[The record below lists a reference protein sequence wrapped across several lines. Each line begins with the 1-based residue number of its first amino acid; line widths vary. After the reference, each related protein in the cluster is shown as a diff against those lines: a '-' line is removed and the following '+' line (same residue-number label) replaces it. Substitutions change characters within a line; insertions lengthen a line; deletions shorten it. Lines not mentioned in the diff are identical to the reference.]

1 VRDAPAVLGPQSHAR
16 QSRSLA
22 CSPANV
28 VFRASIYDGSG
39 YADEARGII
48 FGLYRAGFPVRVE
61 PFGLQYDA
69 QNLLNAEEQEILEA
83 LKHQR
88 VDLARGV
95 HFQHYPANDFNLA
108 MRGRYR
114 VGRTMYETDSIP
126 DGWRD
131 CCEGMDE
138 VWVPGSFN
146 CETFAAG
153 GVSRERL
160 RPLPGA
166 STRRFSVLGRN
177 RFRYPSGADLI
188 FFPFSNVSSAKAP
201 TPCCGRT

>member
-1 VRDAPAVLGPQSHAR
+1 VRDAPEGLVRQSHAR
-16 QSRSLA
+16 QSCSPA

-95 HFQHYPANDFNLA
+95 HFQQLPRQRFQSRDARALSRGPDDVRDGFHPRRLA
-108 MRGRYR
+108 RLLRRHGRGL
-114 VGRTMYETDSIP
+114 V
-126 DGWRD
+126 
-131 CCEGMDE
+131 
-138 VWVPGSFN
+138 
-146 CETFAAG
+146 AG
-153 GVSRERL
+153 QL
-160 RPLPGA
+160 
-166 STRRFSVLGRN
+166 
-177 RFRYPSGADLI
+177 
-188 FFPFSNVSSAKAP
+188 
-201 TPCCGRT
+201 

>member
-1 VRDAPAVLGPQSHAR
+1 M
-16 QSRSLA
+16 
-22 CSPANV
+22 

-48 FGLYRAGFPVRVE
+48 FGLFRAGFPVRVE

-69 QNLLNAEEQEILEA
+69 QNLLNAEEQEILES

-88 VDLARGV
+88 VDLACGI

-138 VWVPGSFN
+138 VWVPGSFQLRDI
-146 CETFAAG
+146 CG
-153 GVSRERL
+153 RRRL
-160 RPLPGA
+160 
-166 STRRFSVLGRN
+166 
-177 RFRYPSGADLI
+177 
-188 FFPFSNVSSAKAP
+188 AKAATRASRRHQHGAFP
-201 TPCCGRT
+201 PWGGAVSHTQAARI

>member
-1 VRDAPAVLGPQSHAR
+1 MTRPQCSRPNLQAQ
-16 QSRSLA
+16 QSCSQA

-48 FGLYRAGFPVRVE
+48 FGLFRAGFPVRVE

-69 QNLLNAEEQEILEA
+69 QNLLNAEEQEILES

-88 VDLARGV
+88 VDLACGI

-153 GVSRERL
+153 GVSRKRL
-160 RPLPGA
+160 RPLPGGINTA
-166 STRRFSVLGRN
+166 L
-177 RFRYPSGADLI
+177 FRPGAEP
-188 FFPFSNVSSAKAP
+188 FPIPEAA
-201 TPCCGRT
+201 RI